1 MRKNHQMYVFGIIL
15 VIVVILYYRNNREG
29 FTNRQNVYVFYHIF
43 CNKNTLP
50 VVQDQ
55 TTKIIYSGLYDEA
68 TKVYCFVTGEPSYI
82 DDVKKYLETLPSKFI
97 VAEVAMNDRTYERYT
112 LTRIPDYIEDKD
124 VFLYIHSKG
133 VSREDSQLKN
143 VRLWSSY
150 MEYYLIKKYKE
161 CLDKLMTKDVVGVMY
176 TTNIEPVMTPH
187 FAGNFWWST
196 GKYYKRLSK
205 TKIGDDYYDTER
217 YLFRQ
222 NPTYHVMDDNR
233 ISQNGNPYFTPIY
246 PKIYM

>member
-1 MRKNHQMYVFGIIL
+1 MYIFGIIL
-15 VIVVILYYRNNREG
+15 VIAIILYYGKTREG
-29 FTNRQNVYVFYHIF
+29 FASTPSIYVFYHIF

-55 TTKIIYSGLYDEA
+55 TTKIMYSGLYDDV
-68 TKVYCFVTGEPSYI
+68 TKVYCFVTGEPRYI
-82 DDVKKYLETLPSKFI
+82 DDVKTYLETLPNKFVI
-97 VAEVAMNDRTYERYT
+97 AGVAPNDKTYERYT
-112 LTRIPDYIEDKD
+112 LTRIPDYIKDSD

-133 VSREDSQLKN
+133 VSREDNQLKN

-150 MEYYLIKKYKE
+150 MEYYLIKKYRE
-161 CLDKLMTKDVVGVMY
+161 CLSQLKSKDVVGVMY
-176 TTNIEPVMTPH
+176 TTNIAPVMTPH

-196 GKYYKRLSK
+196 GKYYNKLSK
-205 TKIGDDYYDTER
+205 IEIGDDYYDTER

-222 NPTYHVMDDNR
+222 NPTYYVMDDNR
-233 ISQNGNPYFTPIY
+233 ISNNGNPYFTPIY

>member
-1 MRKNHQMYVFGIIL
+1 
-15 VIVVILYYRNNREG
+15 
-29 FTNRQNVYVFYHIF
+29 
-43 CNKNTLP
+43 

-55 TTKIIYSGLYDEA
+55 TTKIIYSGLYDEV
-68 TKVYCFVTGEPSYI
+68 TKVYCFLTGEPSYL
-82 DDVKKYLETLPSKFI
+82 DDVKKYLETLPNKFVTAA
-97 VAEVAMNDRTYERYT
+97 VAANDKTYERYT
-112 LTRIPDYIEDKD
+112 LSRISEYIQNED

-133 VSREDSQLKN
+133 VSREDSQLNN

-150 MEYYLIKKYKE
+150 MEYYLIKNYKN
-161 CLDKLMTKDVVGVMY
+161 CLVKLKTKDVVGVMY
-176 TTNIEPVMTPH
+176 TTDIQPVMTPH

-205 TKIGDDYYDTER
+205 TEIGNDYYDPER

-233 ISQNGNPYFTPIY
+233 ISNNGDPYFTPIY